1 MHSLNITQCLPPT
14 WVQWKYGLRLGLSK
28 CMYIC
33 IIRNLM
39 GCVVLIHSGLVVNCK
54 KLVTVMT
61 VLQID
66 LAVGIENRP
75 SKLVN
80 NAISCV
86 PKIFWLLYF
95 MKPSW
100 AVQLPRPH
108 RMKVINKGFHLEML
122 LWSSWLFETHT
133 KTARFFMLAHY
144 SINLLENRLLGFFGG
159 DKYELL
165 KKKFPKLDVQT

>member
-1 MHSLNITQCLPPT
+1 MSSPSSI
-14 WVQWKYGLRLGLSK
+14 QWKYGLHLGLFK

-61 VLQID
+61 LLQID
-66 LAVGIENRP
+66 LAVGTENRP

-80 NAISCV
+80 NAINCI

-108 RMKVINKGFHLEML
+108 RMKAINKGFHLEIL
-122 LWSSWLFETHT
+122 LSSSVWDSYKDCQVFLSSPLFH
-133 KTARFFMLAHY
+133 K
-144 SINLLENRLLGFFGG
+144 SIRIQITGFLGVSNIN
-159 DKYELL
+159 Y
-165 KKKFPKLDVQT
+165 

>member
-1 MHSLNITQCLPPT
+1 MHSLSITQCLPPT
-14 WVQWKYGLRLGLSK
+14 SIQWKYGLHLGLFK
-28 CMYIC
+28 YMYIC

-61 VLQID
+61 LLQID
-66 LAVGIENRP
+66 LAVGVENRS

-80 NAISCV
+80 NAISYI

-100 AVQLPRPH
+100 AVWLPRPH
-108 RMKVINKGFHLEML
+108 RMKAINKGFHLEIL
-122 LWSSWLFETHT
+122 LSSSWLFETGSH
-133 KTARFFMLAHY
+133 TARFFMLAQY
-144 SINLLENRLLGFFGG
+144 SINLLENRLLGFFEG
-159 DKYELL
+159 E
-165 KKKFPKLDVQT
+165 

>member
-1 MHSLNITQCLPPT
+1 MSSPT
-14 WVQWKYGLRLGLSK
+14 SVQWKYGLHLGLFK

-61 VLQID
+61 LLQID
-66 LAVGIENRP
+66 LAVGAEFRP

-80 NAISCV
+80 NAINCI
-86 PKIFWLLYF
+86 PKIFWFLYF

-108 RMKVINKGFHLEML
+108 RMKAINKGFHLEIL
-122 LWSSWLFETHT
+122 LSSSWPFETRT
-133 KTARFFMLAHY
+133 ETARFFMLAHY
-144 SINLLENRLLGFFGG
+144 CLNLLENRLLGFFGG
-159 DKYELL
+159 E
-165 KKKFPKLDVQT
+165 